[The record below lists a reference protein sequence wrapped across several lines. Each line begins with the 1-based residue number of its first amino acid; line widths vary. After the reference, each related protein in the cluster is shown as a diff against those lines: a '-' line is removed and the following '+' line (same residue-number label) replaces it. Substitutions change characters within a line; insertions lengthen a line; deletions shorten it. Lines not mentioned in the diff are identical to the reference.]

1 MGQSYEIYNMVTMP
15 TLQINARFIPY
26 YKTATQIEPTGTMIG
41 ELGIKIGSS
50 RFFINPNTTDA
61 FLNDSPVSLATEW
74 SLDLADVNVHNKISG
89 RTYEFTISTPEL
101 SLTLVRKFYAVAGLD
116 LQYHFDYK
124 AKLFK
129 SNVDIHGYFI

>member
-1 MGQSYEIYNMVTMP
+1 MSA
-15 TLQINARFIPY
+15 LQINARFIPY

-41 ELGIKIGSS
+41 DLGIKFGSN

-61 FLNDSPVSLATEW
+61 ILNDSPVSLATEW
-74 SLDLADVNVHNKISG
+74 SLDFAEISVDNRISG
-89 RTYEFTISTPEL
+89 RTYEFTITTPEL
-101 SLTLVRKFYAVAGLD
+101 SLTFVRKFYAVSGLD

-129 SNVDIHGYFI
+129 SNVDIHG